1 MNESRRVRAQAAAE
15 VSGSGVATKQAMQE
29 AGIAALVAIAMSTA
43 ATGPIPVVSATLHY
57 PTEVTHSSSSTNGP
71 VIGPARPRSATNKRL
86 RPWRRLQARLQ
97 ADHMVRNSLYLIL
110 SSGLQAALG
119 ATFWVISARLFS
131 ATAVGTA
138 SSLISATTLIA
149 YISLLGLNS
158 TFVRYLPT
166 AQDRNAL
173 LTAGFLL
180 VAACGA
186 GIGVIYVLLTPI
198 LAPRLAFVGHQPA
211 LAAGFVLLTAAAAV
225 NLLTDSVFIASRR
238 AGYNALT
245 DGGIGGIIKV
255 CSGLILVGTGGY
267 GLFCASVGGFA
278 AAALASLILMTTV
291 LHWRPLLRNSVLA
304 LRPML
309 RFSLANY
316 AGNILDIL
324 PSMLVP
330 IIALD
335 RLGTSAAAYYFVAFQ
350 VATLLYAGVS
360 AVVQV
365 LLAEGSHAGAD
376 WRRLIKRSWRLLMVM
391 CLPACLMLILGGRWV
406 LLAFGTK
413 YSEHGTLA
421 LTLMALATIP
431 IAANNWLWTVLR
443 LAGRLRAIVIS
454 SCVYALAI
462 CCLAWLLAPH
472 GLAALAAAWPIGAL
486 CGTLAAGPP
495 RGAPARHRKTAKVI
509 HRTRA
514 TQIGPNSR
522 PRQNIPQPVPEARK
536 QQYRPA
542 TADGSA
548 SDHRYRAVPED
559 YAKPVQYVP

>member
-1 MNESRRVRAQAAAE
+1 MDGTRPVRTRPT
-15 VSGSGVATKQAMQE
+15 GDMPNPNGVARKHMQE
-29 AGIAALVAIAMSTA
+29 AGIAALVAIAQSSTA
-43 ATGPIPVVSATLHY
+43 TVPIPVLRPNSY
-57 PTEVTHSSSSTNGP
+57 YQTEISPSPSDTNGP
-71 VIGPARPRSATNKRL
+71 PIRSVRPRSTPDQPQSR
-86 RPWRRLQARLQ
+86 WRQLQARLR

-119 ATFWVISARLFS
+119 AAFWIITARLFS
-131 ATAVGTA
+131 AAAVGTA

-186 GIGVIYVLLTPI
+186 GIGVVYVLLTPI
-198 LAPRLAFVGHQPA
+198 LAPRLAFIGHQPA

-245 DGGIGGIIKV
+245 DGGIGGLIKIF
-255 CSGLILVGTGGY
+255 SGLILVGTGGY

-278 AAALASLILMTTV
+278 AAALASLVLMTTA
-291 LHWRPLLRNSVLA
+291 LHWRPSFRNPVSVLK
-304 LRPML
+304 PVF
-309 RFSLANY
+309 RFSMANY
-316 AGNILDIL
+316 AGNVLDMA

-330 IIALD
+330 VIVLD
-335 RLGTSAAAYYFVAFQ
+335 RLGASEAGYYFVAFQ
-350 VATLLYAGVS
+350 VATILYAGVS

-365 LLAEGSHAGAD
+365 LLAEGSYDGAD

-391 CLPACLMLILGGRWV
+391 CLPACLLLILGGHWL
-406 LLAFGTK
+406 LLAFGPE
-413 YSEHGTLA
+413 YSEQGTRALMLLA
-421 LTLMALATIP
+421 IATIP

-443 LAGRLRAIVIS
+443 LAGRLRAIIVS
-454 SCVYALAI
+454 SCVYAFAI
-462 CCLAWLLAPH
+462 CSLAWLLAPH
-472 GLAALAAAWPIGAL
+472 GLAALACAWPLGAL

-495 RGAPARHRKTAKVI
+495 RGAPARHKRTAGTAHPTGK
-509 HRTRA
+509 A
-514 TQIGPNSR
+514 SNS
-522 PRQNIPQPVPEARK
+522 
-536 QQYRPA
+536 
-542 TADGSA
+542 
-548 SDHRYRAVPED
+548 HRYRAVPG
-559 YAKPVQYVP
+559 